1 MTPEQIDQ
9 IVARYTCTPAECET
23 LTSLL
28 ADAYLAAKQ
37 QAYNRA
43 QKAVGH
49 LFSFTPW
56 QPGDSD
62 QRSAREWAAPMTASI
77 VQTYE
82 TMLRNQVE
90 RIRKD
95 EEAQEALGDVWQGI
109 KDVAKKIGEWLTDFF
124 GWKTE
129 QIADSTWLE
138 GENDGTEAWID
149 DVKASG
155 EDYSALKV
163 QILPESSSS
172 DFCAQYAGGIYSY
185 DDIGVVTP
193 FFPAHIGCVH
203 YVYVL
208 PPDEQES

>member
-9 IVARYTCTPAECET
+9 VVARYAYTPADREA
-23 LTSLL
+23 LTNLL
-28 ADAYLAAKQ
+28 ADAYLTAKQ

-43 QKAVGH
+43 YQTAGH
-49 LFSFTPW
+49 LFSFAPW
-56 QPGDSD
+56 QPGASD
-62 QRSAREWAAPMTASI
+62 QRSAREWATPMAASI
-77 VQTYE
+77 AETYE
-82 TMLRNQVE
+82 TMLRSQLAQMRE
-90 RIRKD
+90 D
-95 EEAQEALGDVWQGI
+95 GAQEALSNVWQSV
-109 KDVAKKIGEWLTDFF
+109 KNVVQKIGDWFASFL

-129 QIADSTWLE
+129 QIADNTWLE

-149 DVKASG
+149 EVKASG
-155 EDYSALKV
+155 EAYDDLKV

-185 DDIGVVTP
+185 NDIGVVTP

-203 YVYVL
+203 YIYVL